1 MKLKVGLTG
10 GIASGKTS
18 VSDRFAKLGIE
29 IIDADII
36 ARELLQQG
44 TDCYRKVI
52 NLFGEQILLNNADIN
67 RSWLRER
74 IFSDV
79 DAKSALEAIIHPA
92 VRQALI
98 KESKNS
104 IGPYCIISV
113 PLLVEAGMQTLVDRI
128 LVVDLPPEQQVE
140 RLIQR
145 DNISKKQA
153 QAILDG
159 QTSRDHRLS
168 FADDIID
175 NSQSE
180 AALDEQVKT
189 LHQYYLRLSANH
201 G

>member
-104 IGPYCIISV
+104 IDPYCIISV